1 MIDQDQQRILEI
13 ITKYLPKAQIYL
25 FGSRARKDNTPQSDI
40 DIAIDNKI
48 KIDFYTL
55 SNIKEEIEESTIPF
69 TVDVVD
75 LNNISKELKDQILK
89 DKILWKN

>member
-1 MIDQDQQRILEI
+1 MIEQDQQRILEI